1 MADTPAGI
9 EPSTEQAAATMRSKQ
24 YVVLLVI
31 VAAAGIVVSLAAWC
45 FLELIHQLQ
54 QELFV
59 HLPNALGYTGGP
71 PLWWSLPVLGIGTRL
86 VALVIARLLA
96 ESTSASARIGTCLS
110 A

>member
-45 FLELIHQLQ
+45 FLELI
-54 QELFV
+54 